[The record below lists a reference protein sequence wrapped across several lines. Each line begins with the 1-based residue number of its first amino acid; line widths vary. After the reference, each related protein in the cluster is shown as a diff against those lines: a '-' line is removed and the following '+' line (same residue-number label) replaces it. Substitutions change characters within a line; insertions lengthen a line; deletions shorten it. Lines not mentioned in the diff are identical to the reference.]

1 MFVVLSHKSW
11 PFQRSRSLCSH
22 TTVFALANDLPGT
35 RRWRLCS
42 LTHQRTPSKICS
54 TRLAR
59 SSSGRRFF
67 SLASCTSWW
76 RAGRALSQPAAHTP
90 TFACLPS
97 LMVMLSERQRL
108 NHGFHRLLRVD
119 VLHCGTSHI
128 PPWHAI
134 HVLLCA
140 HGGTARADRRLP
152 AVTLTASTRMCLTIS
167 LSRSSFPRCRY
178 GIAVPS
184 GLFVPCILIGAAW
197 GRLVGTLLAQ
207 RYGDVGW
214 AEPGKYALIGA
225 AAMLAGVVR
234 MTISLTVIIIEAT
247 GNITCVNTAISR
259 CPNSHARTT
268 HAPFFSLTASLLLH
282 DATFPPVCK
291 YHSISSPH
299 LSAPSSNHTSNSATW
314 TFRATERN
322 ARHPYLFLPP
332 CSGTAFRLCLL

>member
-1 MFVVLSHKSW
+1 
-11 PFQRSRSLCSH
+11 
-22 TTVFALANDLPGT
+22 
-35 RRWRLCS
+35 
-42 LTHQRTPSKICS
+42 
-54 TRLAR
+54 
-59 SSSGRRFF
+59 
-67 SLASCTSWW
+67 
-76 RAGRALSQPAAHTP
+76 
-90 TFACLPS
+90 
-97 LMVMLSERQRL
+97 
-108 NHGFHRLLRVD
+108 
-119 VLHCGTSHI
+119 
-128 PPWHAI
+128 
-134 HVLLCA
+134 
-140 HGGTARADRRLP
+140 
-152 AVTLTASTRMCLTIS
+152 MCLTIS

-247 GNITCVNTAISR
+247 GNITCVNTAICR

-268 HAPFFSLTASLLLH
+268 HCAVLFLNFFSSFARRYISALCASIIPFL
-282 DATFPPVCK
+282 AR
-291 YHSISSPH
+291 H
-299 LSAPSSNHTSNSATW
+299 LSAPSSNHTSNFATW

-332 CSGTAFRLCLL
+332 RSGTAFRLCLL